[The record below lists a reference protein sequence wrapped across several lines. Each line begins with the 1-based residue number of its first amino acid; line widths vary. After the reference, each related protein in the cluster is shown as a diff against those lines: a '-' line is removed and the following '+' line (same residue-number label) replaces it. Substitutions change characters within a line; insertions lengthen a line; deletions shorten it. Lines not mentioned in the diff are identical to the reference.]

1 MLVFLGSHKCG
12 NQKLI
17 HDEKVFKNEDF
28 INNIKIT
35 IAVFECCLYNTKIT
49 YNLLLLAS
57 IYFMKTSSRTL
68 LCLSVITFTLSIWC
82 QQKQGTKQRNNKRH
96 ENRTHLWLP
105 LLPAPSP
112 PCTWCRSS
120 RLAVSSGRTS
130 HHRCVAPPA
139 PSSVVPC
146 CPIRI
151 ASSTG
156 PTHPSRQGHS
166 WWLQTTTNTVSIPAS
181 K

>member
-68 LCLSVITFTLSIWC
+68 LCLSVITFTLSI
-82 QQKQGTKQRNNKRH
+82 
-96 ENRTHLWLP
+96 
-105 LLPAPSP
+105 
-112 PCTWCRSS
+112 
-120 RLAVSSGRTS
+120 
-130 HHRCVAPPA
+130 
-139 PSSVVPC
+139 
-146 CPIRI
+146 
-151 ASSTG
+151 
-156 PTHPSRQGHS
+156 
-166 WWLQTTTNTVSIPAS
+166 
-181 K
+181 